1 MGMDGGHGSDRA
13 DDQGHLSM
21 YRSCDDVWTFVVK
34 NPQFKMEGPTATT
47 YVPLFVSSLQLLNLL
62 PVSSPVIAN
71 ERRMQR
77 LMCSGVTITAPKVKI
92 VACKSGDA
100 TDGKKAKQG

>member
-1 MGMDGGHGSDRA
+1 
-13 DDQGHLSM
+13 M

-47 YVPLFVSSLQLLNLL
+47 YVPISVSPLAPLSGLQSSLLKSD
-62 PVSSPVIAN
+62 SSPYN
-71 ERRMQR
+71 ERGMQR

-100 TDGKKAKQG
+100 VDGKKAKQG

>member
-1 MGMDGGHGSDRA
+1 MVSNRA
-13 DDQGHLSM
+13 NDQGHLSM

-47 YVPLFVSSLQLLNLL
+47 YVLISVSLLPPLSPTRTVFFVSDSFPHKEQ
-62 PVSSPVIAN
+62 
-71 ERRMQR
+71 RMQG
-77 LMCSGVTITAPKVKI
+77 LMYSGVTITAPKVKI

>member
-1 MGMDGGHGSDRA
+1 
-13 DDQGHLSM
+13 M

-47 YVPLFVSSLQLLNLL
+47 YVPISVSLLAPLSGLQSSLFKSD
-62 PVSSPVIAN
+62 SSPYT